1 MTFFFLTHRWETK
14 LNDTF
19 LNITTHTCVCGDKYI
34 YIYIY
39 LFIYIVT
46 RYYVL
51 YIKKCFSSD
60 SAFLQYF
67 FKESLYSLGAS
78 YLPSRNWK
86 GSLEEAH
93 FNVIVLVLITP

>member
-1 MTFFFLTHRWETK
+1 MY
-14 LNDTF
+14 
-19 LNITTHTCVCGDKYI
+19 ICVHGDKYI
-34 YIYIY
+34 YTYIY

-51 YIKKCFSSD
+51 YVKKCFNFD

-78 YLPSRNWK
+78 YLPSGNWK
-86 GSLEEAH
+86 GSLEEVH